1 MPLKGFPFLIFKDV
15 VTNQLSLSVVASS
28 IVMVSLWYR
37 YGIVMVSLW
46 YPGYH
51 NDTITIP

>member
-37 YGIVMVSLW
+37 YRIVMVSLW
-46 YPGYH
+46 YPGYD